1 MMQTRRRGI
10 QVRLKAP
17 FRDFTLYSNF
27 SQSYQISLIFL
38 LLAHS
43 LSLMCSIIVECFSC
57 LVCVL
62 VEGPVAVVLP
72 LFSLFI
78 FLIPLLFFAIAFL
91 FLSACLTL
99 RATLDELKNM
109 MPNPP
114 VNHQI
119 ERARTLCR
127 LKRITSLTRCCPLPL
142 PPTLLLLLISFFDE
156 SLMRTSSSVVCCAE
170 ARRLANSRV
179 SA

>member
-43 LSLMCSIIVECFSC
+43 LSLMCCIIIECFSC

-62 VEGPVAVVLP
+62 VEGPVAVVLT
-72 LFSLFI
+72 LFSLSSSS
-78 FLIPLLFFAIAFL
+78 LLFFAIAFL
-91 FLSACLTL
+91 LFSACLTL

-127 LKRITSLTRCCPLPL
+127 LKRIPSFTRCCTLPL
-142 PPTLLLLLISFFDE
+142 CYCF
-156 SLMRTSSSVVCCAE
+156 
-170 ARRLANSRV
+170 
-179 SA
+179 